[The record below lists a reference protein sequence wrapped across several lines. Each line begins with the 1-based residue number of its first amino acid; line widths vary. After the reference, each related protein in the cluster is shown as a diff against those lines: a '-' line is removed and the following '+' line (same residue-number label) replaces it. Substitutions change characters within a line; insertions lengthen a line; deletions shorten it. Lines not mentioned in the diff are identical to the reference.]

1 MDTFMT
7 KKKNTKK
14 EIEMNKDTVEY
25 LQLEL
30 IAPTELEILS
40 KNVEQIKES
49 SDKVRKG
56 MFKRH
61 GDLTK
66 KIEGVECRLDQIE
79 KTLNKILRG
88 FALIAQDELGESG
101 QMDTSAHSTQIF
113 AMSVDAS
120 QLFAVPEIGLT
131 QTFGKSA

>member
-1 MDTFMT
+1 MS
-7 KKKNTKK
+7 K
-14 EIEMNKDTVEY
+14 ETTVEY
-25 LQLEL
+25 LQMDL
-30 IAPTELEILS
+30 IAPTELEIIA
-40 KNVEQIKES
+40 KNVKEIKES

-61 GDLTK
+61 NELDK
-66 KIEGVECRLDQIE
+66 KIEALQCRLDQIE
-79 KTLNKILRG
+79 KKMKKILNG
-88 FALIAQDELGESG
+88 FALIAQEEPEESG
-101 QMDTSAHSTQIF
+101 HKVISEHSTQIF

>member
-1 MDTFMT
+1 
-7 KKKNTKK
+7 
-14 EIEMNKDTVEY
+14 MNKETNVEY

-30 IAPTELEILS
+30 IAPTEIEVLA
-40 KNVEQIKES
+40 KNVEEIKES

-61 GDLTK
+61 GELSK
-66 KIEGVECRLDQIE
+66 KLEAVECRLDQIE

-88 FALIAQDELGESG
+88 FAAIAQDEPEESG
-101 QMDTSAHSTQIF
+101 QPDTSQLATKIF

-120 QLFAVPEIGLT
+120 QQFAVPEIGLT

>member
-1 MDTFMT
+1 MK
-7 KKKNTKK
+7 KKKNTNKATK
-14 EIEMNKDTVEY
+14 MNKENVEY

-30 IAPTELEILS
+30 IAPTEIEVLA
-40 KNVEQIKES
+40 KNVQEIKES

-61 GDLTK
+61 GELAK
-66 KIEGVECRLDQIE
+66 KIEAVECQLEQIE
-79 KTLNKILRG
+79 KKLNKILRG
-88 FALIAQDELGESG
+88 FALIAQEEPEESG
-101 QMDTSAHSTQIF
+101 HKVTSEHSTQIF

>member
-1 MDTFMT
+1 
-7 KKKNTKK
+7 
-14 EIEMNKDTVEY
+14 MNKENVEY

-30 IAPTELEILS
+30 IAPTEIEVLA
-40 KNVEQIKES
+40 KNVQEIKES

-61 GDLTK
+61 GELAK
-66 KIEGVECRLDQIE
+66 KIEAVECQLEQIE
-79 KTLNKILRG
+79 KKLNKILRG
-88 FALIAQDELGESG
+88 FALIAQEEPEESG
-101 QMDTSAHSTQIF
+101 HKVTSEHSTQIF